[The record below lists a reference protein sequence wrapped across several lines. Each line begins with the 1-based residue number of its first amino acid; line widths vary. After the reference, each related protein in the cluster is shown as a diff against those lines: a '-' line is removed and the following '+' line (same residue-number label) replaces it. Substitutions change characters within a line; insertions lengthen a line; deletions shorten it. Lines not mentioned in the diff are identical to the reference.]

1 MDDHQQKSAHFLLIC
16 WCQKGWQTRRFW
28 PEQSGNGE
36 EKRTAQAA
44 FSPALLVRLTAGLRD
59 EAR

>member
-1 MDDHQQKSAHFLLIC
+1 MVPKRLANAPLLA
-16 WCQKGWQTRRFW
+16 
-28 PEQSGNGE
+28 
-36 EKRTAQAA
+36 RTERKWRGKTDGPSA